1 MIRPVTL
8 ARLGDT
14 VDEVVV
20 LEWFVEAGS
29 SVEAGDALVRVETDK
44 VEVDVESPYSGVI
57 VDLVAAAGDEVETG
71 ATLCRIDTS
80 AD

>member
-1 MIRPVTL
+1 MIESVTL

-29 SVEAGDALVRVETDK
+29 TVTTGAALLRVETDK
-44 VEVDVESPYSGVI
+44 VEVEIESPHTGVV
-57 VDLVAAAGDEVETG
+57 VDCAVATGDEVETG
-71 ATLCRIDTS
+71 ALLCRIDTS
-80 AD
+80 SS

>member
-1 MIRPVTL
+1 MIESVML

-29 SVEAGDALVRVETDK
+29 RVTLGDPLVRVETDK
-44 VEVDVESPYSGVI
+44 VEVEVEAPFTGVI
-57 VDLVAAAGDEVETG
+57 VDCAVAEGDEVETG
-71 ATLCRIDTS
+71 ALLCRIDVTPS
-80 AD
+80 

>member
-1 MIRPVTL
+1 MIESVML

-29 SVEAGDALVRVETDK
+29 SVAAGAALLRVETDK
-44 VEVDVESPYSGVI
+44 VEVEVESPFTGVV
-57 VDLVAAAGDEVETG
+57 VDCAVAEGDDVETG
-71 ATLCRIDTS
+71 ALLCRIDT
-80 AD
+80 DLG